1 MEITW
6 IVIWLKIT
14 IRHNQVQQ
22 QKMINKSKRGPE
34 ESEPQYHS
42 QVKSERSQN
51 LFDLDLDCIEDNL

>member
-1 MEITW
+1 M
-6 IVIWLKIT
+6 
-14 IRHNQVQQ
+14 QQ

-51 LFDLDLDCIEDNL
+51 LFDLDLDCIEDNLWQGRLIFQKAIP